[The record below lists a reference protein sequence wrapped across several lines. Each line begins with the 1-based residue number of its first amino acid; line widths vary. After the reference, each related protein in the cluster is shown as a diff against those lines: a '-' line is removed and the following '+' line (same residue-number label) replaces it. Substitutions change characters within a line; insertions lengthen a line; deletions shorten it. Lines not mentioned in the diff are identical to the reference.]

1 MKLPFFDQNFA
12 NKLKEMAENVQK
24 ELDSISASGASGGDM
39 VSITLKANGEVL
51 DFNIS
56 DEAYNLGSKE
66 MLTTL
71 IKAAIADAMRNLE
84 AAKKEKEFE
93 LATKARD
100 SF

>member
-1 MKLPFFDQNFA
+1 
-12 NKLKEMAENVQK
+12 MAENVQK
-24 ELDSISASGASGGDM
+24 ELDSISASSASGGDM

-84 AAKKEKEFE
+84 AAKKEKEIE

>member
-1 MKLPFFDQNFA
+1 MKLPFFFFFFA

-84 AAKKEKEFE
+84 AAKKEKEIE

>member
-39 VSITLKANGEVL
+39 VSITIKANGEVL

-71 IKAAIADAMRNLE
+71 IKAEIWKRQRRKRNSNWRQRQGTVSDAE
-84 AAKKEKEFE
+84 
-93 LATKARD
+93 
-100 SF
+100 S

>member
-24 ELDSISASGASGGDM
+24 ELDSISTSGASGGDM

-71 IKAAIADAMRNLE
+71 IKAAIADALRNLE

>member
-1 MKLPFFDQNFA
+1 MKLPFFDQNFT
-12 NKLKEMAENVQK
+12 NRLKEMAENVQK

-66 MLTTL
+66 MLITL